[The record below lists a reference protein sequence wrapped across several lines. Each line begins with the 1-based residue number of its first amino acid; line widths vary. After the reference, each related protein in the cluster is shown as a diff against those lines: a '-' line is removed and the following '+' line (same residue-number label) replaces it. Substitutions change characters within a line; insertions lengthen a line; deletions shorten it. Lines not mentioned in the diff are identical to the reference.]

1 MGMLCDA
8 AQAGADA
15 FHEALG
21 GAPRQGRQASAKAI
35 RRLHRLLEA
44 LYGHGDGFGDHFAD
58 LCDRLGHLAN
68 ARPAALRARD
78 ERRAGRPGW
87 FLEDRPVAY
96 MAYVD
101 RFATDLNGVRSRIP
115 HLQRLGVTYLHLLPF
130 LRGRNGEND
139 GGFAVRAFDEI
150 EPGLG
155 TMSDLETLCT
165 DLHDAGIVL
174 CADLVLNHV
183 ADDHAWARAAAAG
196 DTRYQAYFHVLPDR
210 QACDAYEVGLDQVFP
225 EAAPGNFTHVPAMGG
240 WVWTTFY
247 PYQWDLNYAHFPV
260 FAAMAETMLG
270 LANRGIDVF
279 RLDSA
284 PFLWKRAGTSC
295 ANQPE
300 VHVILQ
306 ALRAVI
312 ELVAPGVLLKAEAV
326 MPPAQVSRYLG
337 DAQHPEC
344 HLAYHSGLMAAAW
357 TALVEQRAEMVETV
371 IEATPPPPP
380 GTGWMTYVRC
390 HDDIVWSVLKQDVAA
405 GGRRFR
411 ERIGFVA
418 DFLEGCVPGSYARGV
433 AFQRGRERTLHGTN
447 GMTAALV
454 GLPGDGPAAQRL
466 ALARF
471 QLLYGLACWAGAI
484 PMIFMGDELA
494 QGNND
499 DARDVA
505 AIVADSRWTGR
516 PRFDETRLRD
526 AEIGED
532 LPASSF
538 AALRAILDARADT
551 RLDPLAPVTV
561 VDSGHPAVLTLQR
574 GPDAWAVFNF
584 SGSRIPMQELTR
596 EVGTTDHM
604 LHGRHGTDLQPYGM
618 LWVVC
623 GD

>member
-1 MGMLCDA
+1 MSMLCDA
-8 AQAGADA
+8 AEAGADA
-15 FHEALG
+15 FHEAL
-21 GAPRQGRQASAKAI
+21 ARTPRQGRQASAEAI
-35 RRLHRLLEA
+35 RRLHRLLNA
-44 LYGHGDGFGDHFAD
+44 LYGRSEGFADHFAD

-78 ERRAGRPGW
+78 ERCAVRPGW

-101 RFATDLNGVRSRIP
+101 RFAGNLEGVRSRIP
-115 HLQRLGVTYLHLLPF
+115 HLQKLGVSYLHLLPF
-130 LRGRNGEND
+130 LRGRHGEND
-139 GGFAVRAFDEI
+139 GGFAVRAFDEV
-150 EPGLG
+150 EPRLG
-155 TMSDLETLCT
+155 TMADLEALCT
-165 DLHDAGIVL
+165 DLHAAGIML
-174 CADLVLNHV
+174 CSDLVLNHV

-196 DTRYQAYFHVLPDR
+196 DAQYRSYFHILPDR

-225 EAAPGNFTHVPAMGG
+225 EAAPGNFTHIPTMGG

-295 ANQPE
+295 TNQPE

-306 ALRAVI
+306 ALRAVV

-326 MPPAQVSRYLG
+326 MPPADVSRYLG

-357 TALVEQRAEMVETV
+357 TALVEQRADMVETV
-371 IEATPPPPP
+371 MKATPPPPP

-454 GLPGDGPAAQRL
+454 GLPGNDPAAQRL

-471 QLLYGLACWAGAI
+471 QLLYGLACWAGAV
-484 PMIFMGDELA
+484 PMIFMGDELV

-505 AIVADSRWTGR
+505 AMVADSRWTER
-516 PRFDETRLRD
+516 PRFDDTRLRD
-526 AEIGED
+526 MEIGEG
-532 LPASSF
+532 LPAASF
-538 AALRAILDARADT
+538 AAMRALLDARADT
-551 RLDPLAPVTV
+551 RLDPQAPVTV
-561 VDSGHPAVLTLQR
+561 IESGHPAVLALQR

-584 SGSRIPMQELTR
+584 SGARIPLDDLPVRLQAR
-596 EVGTTDHM
+596 DEV
-604 LHGRHGTDLQPYGM
+604 LHGQRGAGLMPYGM
-618 LWVVC
+618 LWVVR
-623 GD
+623 GS